1 MTKAR
6 LTICLAG
13 LLMGAS
19 VLVAPGTLRAELY
32 VYTDSQ
38 GVTHFTNIKRTLP
51 AGVNPKTTKG
61 TRTTKTPKKKN
72 TYNWKDKRGILQ
84 KVHKVGIKTY
94 DPIIIE
100 AAQYY
105 SLPPSLVKAVI
116 ATESSFNPTVT
127 SHAGAQGLMQLMPAT
142 AREMQINNVFDPRQN
157 IFGGTRY
164 LRVMANRFDGSIRL
178 TLAAY
183 NAGPTAVKR
192 AGGVPPYKE
201 TQKYVKRVLHLYH
214 HYLSHQDPST

>member
-6 LTICLAG
+6 WTICLAG

-51 AGVNPKTTKG
+51 AGVHPKA
-61 TRTTKTPKKKN
+61 PKKKN

-84 KVHKVGIKTY
+84 KVHKVGIKPY
-94 DPIIIE
+94 DAIIIE

-164 LRVMANRFDGSIRL
+164 LRIMANRFDGSIRL

-192 AGGVPPYKE
+192 AGGVPPYPE
-201 TQKYVKRVLHLYH
+201 TRKYVKRVLHLYH

>member
-1 MTKAR
+1 MTRAR

-13 LLMGAS
+13 LLLGTS
-19 VLVAPGTLRAELY
+19 VLLAPGTLRAELY
-32 VYTDSQ
+32 VYTDSE

-51 AGVNPKTTKG
+51 ADVHPKTA
-61 TRTTKTPKKKN
+61 KTVKRAKKKN

-94 DPIIIE
+94 DAIIIE
-100 AAQYY
+100 AARYY
-105 SLPPSLVKAVI
+105 SLPPSLIKAVI

-127 SHAGAQGLMQLMPAT
+127 SHAGAQGLMQLMPGT
-142 AREMQINNVFDPRQN
+142 AREMQINDPFDPKEN

-164 LRVMANRFDGSIRL
+164 LRIMANRFDGAIRL

-214 HYLSHQDPST
+214 HYLSQQDPSP

>member
-1 MTKAR
+1 MIKER
-6 LTICLAG
+6 LTICLSG
-13 LLMGAS
+13 LLLGVS
-19 VLVAPGTLRAELY
+19 VWLAPVTLRAELY
-32 VYTDSQ
+32 VYTDSK
-38 GVTHFTNIKRTLP
+38 GVTHFTNIKKTLP
-51 AGVNPKTTKG
+51 AETHP
-61 TRTTKTPKKKN
+61 KTPKAPEKKN

-94 DPIIIE
+94 DAFIIE
-100 AAQYY
+100 AARYY
-105 SLPPSLVKAVI
+105 SLPPALVKAVI

-127 SHAGAQGLMQLMPAT
+127 SHAGAQGLMQLMPGT
-142 AREMQINNVFDPRQN
+142 AKEMQITNVFDPREN

-164 LRVMANRFDGSIRL
+164 LRIMANRFDGAIRL

-192 AGGVPPYKE
+192 AGGVPPYRE

-214 HYLSHQDPST
+214 HYLSHQDPSD